1 MRGWRCACRP
11 PDSSL
16 VQAPWCSSARGAGS
30 LALKPDLPPQGPPTP
45 LALCCNP
52 HWLALPTPAQPLP
65 GPGLPPSCWTPSTP
79 LPRALCA
86 SGPLAAPRASGPDGH
101 LPKVLPA
108 SCWALAQSSA
118 KDVPTAGKE
127 RPRFGSHT
135 RQLNPQLD
143 IYFGRAVIK
152 MHLGS
157 TYLCL
162 IRPCWVSMEIP
173 SVVTGRAPW
182 APSLAGGDRA
192 EARSQGP
199 AGCSVPAVDRSPGE
213 SPGARTASLHGSARG
228 RPGLRRRAGLGAQTD
243 GRTEGRGQAFGVS
256 GLRRSGPSR
265 SPAVVAVE
273 GRRGRPR
280 WWRGG

>member
-1 MRGWRCACRP
+1 MGGRHTRRGEWRCACRP
-11 PDSSL
+11 PYRSL
-16 VQAPWCSSARGAGS
+16 VQAPRCSSARGAGS
-30 LALKPDLPPQGPPTP
+30 PALKPDLPPQGTPTP

-79 LPRALCA
+79 LPRALRA
-86 SGPLAAPRASGPDGH
+86 SGPLTAPRASGPDGH
-101 LPKVLPA
+101 LPKVLPT

-143 IYFGRAVIK
+143 IYFSRAVIK

-173 SVVTGRAPW
+173 SVVQEERRPHPPWRA
-182 APSLAGGDRA
+182 GTEQR
-192 EARSQGP
+192 
-199 AGCSVPAVDRSPGE
+199 
-213 SPGARTASLHGSARG
+213 PGARSPPAALFPPLTGHPASPRAPARPPSVAPQAAGRVSAG
-228 RPGLRRRAGLGAQTD
+228 ELASEPKQ
-243 GRTEGRGQAFGVS
+243 TEGQRG
-256 GLRRSGPSR
+256 
-265 SPAVVAVE
+265 E
-273 GRRGRPR
+273 DRPL
-280 WWRGG
+280 GSVGCVG